1 MPLEIETTKQRTP
14 GKQLRLFS
22 VYTDS
27 FAAANERW
35 AASQIKAL
43 TGESDLR
50 HCGRWDLDI
59 LLVSEHMKRT
69 AAKAAAGADI
79 LLISI
84 GSLELRETSL
94 VHWLDSVACAD
105 PDGNAPRLIIGLLGS
120 EKAKATELDWNVKQL
135 IRCTKAMNS
144 AFIWHWMGEDAS
156 VDVDFL
162 TEHIADLLATK
173 QSTLPELT
181 TV

>member
-1 MPLEIETTKQRTP
+1 MPLEIETTKQRAA
-14 GKQLRLFS
+14 GKQIRLFS

-35 AASQIKAL
+35 TVSQIKTL
-43 TGESDLR
+43 TSESDLR

-59 LLVSEHMKRT
+59 LLVSEHMKKT
-69 AAKAAAGADI
+69 AAKAAAGADV
-79 LLISI
+79 LLLSI

-94 VHWLDSVACAD
+94 IHWLASVACAD
-105 PDGNAPRLIIGLLGS
+105 SDGNTPRLIIGLLGS

-135 IRCTKAMNS
+135 IRCAKAMNS

-156 VDVDFL
+156 ADGDFL
-162 TEHIADLLATK
+162 TEHIADLLAAK
-173 QSTLPELT
+173 QATLPALT
-181 TV
+181 TA